1 MPNPV
6 AQPVTDDELLLH
18 PLFAELGPAELAT
31 MRRGMRSRQLAAH
44 ERLFEMGA
52 RAEHFYLVRSGQVQ
66 LFRVA
71 PNGAEKVIEIL
82 GPGQAFAE
90 AVMFMDLRSYPV
102 NAAAVTPAEV
112 LAFEM
117 TPFLAILRES
127 PATCLR
133 VLGSL
138 SMRLHRKVGEIES
151 LSVQNATLRLA
162 NFLLAETRSAGRDAV
177 ALAVPKRV
185 LASRLSL
192 QPETLSRVLGALAER
207 GVVVSDGA
215 TLRVLDAAALE
226 RIALGD

>member
-1 MPNPV
+1 MPATVP
-6 AQPVTDDELLLH
+6 DDELLLH
-18 PLFAELGPAELAT
+18 PLFAELDAAQLAV
-31 MRRGMRSRQLAAH
+31 MRRGLRVRSLAAH

-52 RAEHFYLVRSGQVQ
+52 RAEHFFLVRSGQVQ

-90 AVMFMDLRSYPV
+90 AVMFMDLRAYPV
-102 NAAAVTPAEV
+102 NAAAVTAAEV

-133 VLGSL
+133 VLGAL

-151 LSVQNATLRLA
+151 LSVQNATLRVV
-162 NFLLAETRSAGRDAV
+162 NFLLAETRSVGRDAV
-177 ALAVPKRV
+177 ELGVPKRV

-192 QPETLSRVLGALAER
+192 QPETLSRVLTALAER
-207 GVVVSDGA
+207 GVVASEGP

-226 RIALGD
+226 RLALGE